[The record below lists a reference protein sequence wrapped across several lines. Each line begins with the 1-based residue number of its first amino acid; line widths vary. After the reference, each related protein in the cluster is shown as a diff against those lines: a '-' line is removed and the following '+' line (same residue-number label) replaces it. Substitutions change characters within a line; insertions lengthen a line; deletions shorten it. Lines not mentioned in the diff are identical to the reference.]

1 MANDMLQLLL
11 TGQFYESKLI
21 YSHQG
26 RKANLWLC
34 RFPIHQHTFIAL
46 LVILFSNIKWVILVL
61 LMLFF
66 DWYIFLTLTKKKL
79 HTPDIV
85 SFGFGCF
92 RERSTRP
99 WWKMRKHSLAGL
111 GWLGFDTET
120 LPPSPLHPCTSFQEF
135 AMIRGVSRADIT
147 RDVKPGDM
155 LGHKLRF
162 HFIADRDKTAILPQ
176 TQV

>member
-66 DWYIFLTLTKKKL
+66 DWYIFLTLTKKKAAY
-79 HTPDIV
+79 
-85 SFGFGCF
+85 
-92 RERSTRP
+92 TRYCILRF
-99 WWKMRKHSLAGL
+99 WLLQRAVHKAMVKNEETLIS
-111 GWLGFDTET
+111 WLGVVG
-120 LPPSPLHPCTSFQEF
+120 LRHWNPSPLSPPPLHLLPRVCNDPWSQQGWYHQRCE
-135 AMIRGVSRADIT
+135 T
-147 RDVKPGDM
+147 RRHVG
-155 LGHKLRF
+155 
-162 HFIADRDKTAILPQ
+162 T
-176 TQV
+176 